1 MYWAFDGF
9 FDLNTEVNFCLK
21 EVLELVE
28 KTEEEEEGE
37 EGLEPEGITVGW
49 VCGKVAVIVLEGG
62 GYRGGF
68 ECCGAYIRTTQPK
81 PTVQGIT
88 PVALCAL
95 VGLTHLPFLAQRG

>member
-1 MYWAFDGF
+1 M
-9 FDLNTEVNFCLK
+9 E
-21 EVLELVE
+21 EE
-28 KTEEEEEGE
+28 EEEEEG
-37 EGLEPEGITVGW
+37 LMSEGITVGW

-68 ECCGAYIRTTQPK
+68 ECWEAYIRTTQPK

-95 VGLTHLPFLAQRG
+95 VGMTHLPFAPRKGDGLSTNSKKQG